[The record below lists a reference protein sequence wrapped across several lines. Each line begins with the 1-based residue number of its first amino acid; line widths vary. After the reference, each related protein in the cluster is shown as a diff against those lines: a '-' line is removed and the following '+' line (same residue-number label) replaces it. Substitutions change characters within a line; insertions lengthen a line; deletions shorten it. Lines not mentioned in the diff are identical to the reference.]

1 MIEQRTK
8 LREVIICGLFVA
20 LTAILAQ
27 VSIPV
32 PPVPFTG
39 QTLAVG
45 ITATILGSRL
55 STFSMVGYLA
65 LGAAGV
71 PIFSNFTGGLGILVG
86 PTGGFITGF
95 IFTAFITGYILEK
108 TRFTIPLAI
117 VANLIGMFV
126 TLAFGWVQLKFVADL
141 SWTGALAAGVTP
153 FIPLGIVKAIL
164 ASWLG
169 IVVRHR
175 LMSAGVLP
183 IQKTKAT
190 DVPQSE
196 VV

>member
-39 QTLAVG
+39 QTLAV
-45 ITATILGSRL
+45 
-55 STFSMVGYLA
+55 
-65 LGAAGV
+65 
-71 PIFSNFTGGLGILVG
+71 GGLGILVG

>member
-1 MIEQRTK
+1 
-8 LREVIICGLFVA
+8 
-20 LTAILAQ
+20 
-27 VSIPV
+27 
-32 PPVPFTG
+32 
-39 QTLAVG
+39 
-45 ITATILGSRL
+45 
-55 STFSMVGYLA
+55 
-65 LGAAGV
+65 
-71 PIFSNFTGGLGILVG
+71 
-86 PTGGFITGF
+86 
-95 IFTAFITGYILEK
+95 
-108 TRFTIPLAI
+108 
-117 VANLIGMFV
+117 MFV